1 MTKTALITG
10 GAIRIGQALATT
22 CASLGYRLVIHY
34 NASEQSAQAFS
45 ESLKK
50 QQIEHYLLRCD
61 LSNAA
66 EVAQCFDRIPETFKP
81 VDLLINSAAIFPEQD
96 SLSELNNNWSAVM
109 AINSYAPIELMRQFS
124 EQQFDKRVN
133 SVETDTKSH
142 SDKQIINIID
152 ARIRHN
158 QKDRL
163 VYRWSKSLLQQATK
177 DLADTDS
184 EKIAKLAE
192 GIEFENTEQ
201 YIEKLTVLKESYFP
215 KSDAVTSEITE
226 TDETIEVSEEKSA
239 EKIDESMQHYTSAI
253 RRYNS

>member
-177 DLADTDS
+177 DLALS
-184 EKIAKLAE
+184 LAPKIRVN
-192 GIEFENTEQ
+192 GIAPGAILPPPGKGDDHLNRLKSRIPLQTTGELSQLTRALTYLIEQPFVTGEILSVDGGEF
-201 YIEKLTVLKESYFP
+201 L
-215 KSDAVTSEITE
+215 
-226 TDETIEVSEEKSA
+226 
-239 EKIDESMQHYTSAI
+239 
-253 RRYNS
+253 